1 MQTSSDILKIPVA
14 QRLQGVGEYY
24 FSKKLREIDG
34 LRAAGRRI
42 INLGIGSPDLPPH
55 PSVVEALHA
64 SALRPDAHG
73 YQSYKGIPALR
84 EAFARWYA
92 DRYGVTVDPAAQV
105 LPLIGS
111 KEGLMHIC
119 MAYLSPGDRV
129 LVPDPGYPTYRSAVT
144 LAGGECVD
152 YVLTE
157 ENGYQPDLPAIE
169 RDLDRVKIMILN
181 YPHMPTGARP
191 GETLFADLTAFARR
205 HGILLVHDNPYSF
218 IRNDRPQSLLA
229 VPGALDVAVELN
241 SLSKSHNMPGWR
253 IGALFGAAERI
264 EEVLRFK
271 SNMDSGMFLGLQ
283 QAAVAALSL
292 GDEWYAGLNELYA
305 SREALGYRVM
315 ELLGCKARPGQS
327 GLFLWGELP
336 AGCDDC
342 YAFIDR
348 ILYDKGVFVTPG
360 AIFGP
365 HGMRYVRISLCANA
379 DTLQQVIDILE
390 K

>member
-1 MQTSSDILKIPVA
+1 MNTSSHILDLPVA
-14 QRLQGVGEYY
+14 ERLQGVGEYY
-24 FSKKLREIDG
+24 FSKKLREIDE
-34 LRAAGRRI
+34 LRSSGRRI

-55 PSVVEALHA
+55 PSVVAALHA
-64 SALRPDAHG
+64 SAVRPDAHG

-84 EAFARWYA
+84 QAFSRWYSE
-92 DRYGVTVDPAAQV
+92 RYGVTIDPATEV

-111 KEGLMHIC
+111 KEGLMHLC

-144 LAGGECVD
+144 LAGGRCVD

-157 ENGYQPDLPAIE
+157 SNDYQPDLSAIE
-169 RDLDRVKIMILN
+169 RDLSGVKMMILN

-191 GETLFADLTAFARR
+191 APSLFADLVSFARR

-218 IRNDRPQSLLA
+218 IRNDHPQSLLS
-229 VPGALDVAVELN
+229 VPGAMDVAVELN

-253 IGALFGAAERI
+253 IGALFGAGRRI

-283 QAAVAALSL
+283 EAAVAALSL
-292 GDEWYAGLNELYA
+292 GDDWYSSLNELYA
-305 SREALGYRVM
+305 SREALGYRIM
-315 ELLGCKARPGQS
+315 ELLGCHARPHQS

-342 YAFIDR
+342 YSFIDTV
-348 ILYDKGVFVTPG
+348 LYDKGIFVTPG

-379 DTLQQVIDILE
+379 DTLTQVIDILE